1 MLCSSKNTF
10 FSNSEKLVVVALLVL
25 LLTGSGVH
33 IYKNVL
39 SAGTEDFQAKSR
51 LDAFE
56 NDIQAVIAKDRVK
69 KKIPEKKG
77 TERKRKTSIVK
88 TISLDLNQA
97 TKEEFEQLPHIGPV
111 IAQRIIDYRKDVG
124 RFNSVDELVKV
135 KGIGIKTLNKVSPYL
150 KIVN

>member
-1 MLCSSKNTF
+1 MLYSSKNTF

-33 IYKNVL
+33 VYKNVIN
-39 SAGTEDFQAKSR
+39 ADTEDLQAKTR

-56 NDIQAVIAKDRVK
+56 NDILAVIANDTVK
-69 KKIPEKKG
+69 KKTPVKKSTEKK
-77 TERKRKTSIVK
+77 KKASILKTL
-88 TISLDLNQA
+88 SLDLNQA
-97 TKEEFEQLPHIGPV
+97 TREEFEQLPHIGPV

-124 RFNSVDELVKV
+124 RFNSVDELVNV